1 MRCSREVED
10 DDKVGHPIVSDED
23 IKDEPIVGEL
33 RRHHLPHLPV
43 LRVGASVRD
52 ARFMR
57 ACDAGRCS
65 SVCCGTGVYA
75 DSRER
80 ESILEHANSVIA
92 IMDPEQP
99 KDPSAWFDDER
110 LEDADFPSGVGVG
123 TQTGERG
130 CVFLNGEGRCVLQ
143 IAHQTGLVPMVLK
156 PFYCWAF
163 PVTIYGGI
171 LALDIDNV
179 PGTRT
184 CCQPVD
190 DSTVE
195 NSRTALDVFEWEFLH
210 VLGPDGVA
218 ELREVLA
225 SST

>member
-1 MRCSREVED
+1 M
-10 DDKVGHPIVSDED
+10 SDED

-80 ESILEHANSVIA
+80 ESILEHATASSRSWI
-92 IMDPEQP
+92 
-99 KDPSAWFDDER
+99 PSSRKTRAPGSMTSASKTPIFPRAWGWAPRPANEGACFST
-110 LEDADFPSGVGVG
+110 A
-123 TQTGERG
+123 RG
-130 CVFLNGEGRCVLQ
+130 AACFQL
-143 IAHQTGLVPMVLK
+143 AHQTGLVPMVLK

-190 DSTVE
+190 DSAVE